1 MRISRHLTPTLAAGA
16 LFMVAACGDAADPTS
31 PAIDESDHVAVL
43 GGSSNA
49 QAPVDIS
56 GAWDW
61 HETGR
66 VNLTVEAATM
76 FGVTPEGPRTHITC
90 ESGGT
95 LTIVQTGDTF
105 TGFATQSS
113 LCESN
118 GGQVFVPAPF
128 PPALDVVDGRINGR
142 HIEFVFGA
150 GPIPC
155 PYKASAR
162 VEGGAVAALVGT
174 GRCIVPG
181 HPQSPLPVPPP
192 PVAPTKTIR
201 WVATR

>member
-1 MRISRHLTPTLAAGA
+1 MRTSLHFAPALAGIGLLTIL
-16 LFMVAACGDAADPTS
+16 AACGETPPTAPNGDGGIAPAKGTVAAGVP
-31 PAIDESDHVAVL
+31 IDL
-43 GGSSNA
+43 
-49 QAPVDIS
+49 S

-61 HETGR
+61 YETGHL
-66 VNLTVEAATM
+66 NLSLEAAAL
-76 FGVTPEGPRTHITC
+76 FGVTPEGPRTQIRC

-95 LTIVQTGDTF
+95 MTIVQSGDTF
-105 TGFATQSS
+105 TGTATQSS

-128 PPALDVVDGRINGR
+128 PPALDIIGGRISGR
-142 HIEFVFGA
+142 HVEFLFGA

-162 VEGGAVAALVGT
+162 MEGGSVVALVGS
-174 GRCIVPG
+174 GKCIVPG

-192 PVAPTKTIR
+192 PTAPTKTIE
-201 WVATR
+201 WIATR